1 MGEKR
6 HSGGKPN
13 YDGRCSVVVIITFL
27 PKCVFSNTYTCSIEF
42 EHIRL
47 DWLGQLGW
55 PDWLG
60 LLGQLCWLGRLARL
74 G

>member
-1 MGEKR
+1 M
-6 HSGGKPN
+6 
-13 YDGRCSVVVIITFL
+13 
-27 PKCVFSNTYTCSIEF
+27 EF

-60 LLGQLCWLGRLARL
+60 LLGQLCWLGRLDGL